1 MNANLMT
8 KKIEMSKNEAKAAGK
23 IGTPEFEELKNY
35 MAMYPGFEIQI
46 KAPAKRKVEFRGL
59 TYEYMKN
66 YIKKHDDEDG
76 KIMAEFNDLIALDKK
91 NKVEGAEHLEAAGYL
106 DVKKWFLAK
115 YPEVAK
121 FGTLETTEEAQEEEP
136 KNQSVIPM
144 PESQTEKKTA

>member
-8 KKIEMSKNEAKAAGK
+8 KKIEMSKKEAKAAGK

-35 MAMYPGFEIQI
+35 MKEYPNFEILI

-59 TYEYMKN
+59 NYEYMKN
-66 YIKKHDDEDG
+66 YIKKNDDEDG
-76 KIMAEFNDLIALDKK
+76 TIMAEFNALIAQDKK

-115 YPEVAK
+115 FPEIKEYKEQHA
-121 FGTLETTEEAQEEEP
+121 
-136 KNQSVIPM
+136 
-144 PESQTEKKTA
+144 EKVQKILAAA

>member
-35 MAMYPGFEIQI
+35 MAMYPGFESQI

-66 YIKKHDDEDG
+66 YIKKHDGKDG
-76 KIMAEFNDLIALDKK
+76 TIMAEFCELIAQDKK
-91 NKVEGAEHLEAAGYL
+91 DGKEDTEHLEAAGYL
-106 DVKKWFLAK
+106 DVRAWFLATFPEIK
-115 YPEVAK
+115 KSRENHKEKVQAILAEVA
-121 FGTLETTEEAQEEEP
+121 
-136 KNQSVIPM
+136 
-144 PESQTEKKTA
+144 

>member
-1 MNANLMT
+1 MSANLMT
-8 KKIEMSKNEAKAAGK
+8 KKIEMSKKEAKAAGK

-35 MAMYPGFEIQI
+35 MAIYPGFEVLI

-76 KIMAEFNDLIALDKK
+76 KIMAEFNALIALGKK

-115 YPEVAK
+115 FPEIKEYKEQHA
-121 FGTLETTEEAQEEEP
+121 
-136 KNQSVIPM
+136 
-144 PESQTEKKTA
+144 EKVQKILAAA

>member
-1 MNANLMT
+1 MNANIFSG
-8 KKIEMSKNEAKAAGK
+8 KIEMTKAEAKAAGK
-23 IGTPEFEELKNY
+23 IGSDKYNELRQYMKEF
-35 MAMYPGFEIQI
+35 PGFEIQI

-115 YPEVAK
+115 FPEIKEYKEQHA
-121 FGTLETTEEAQEEEP
+121 
-136 KNQSVIPM
+136 
-144 PESQTEKKTA
+144 EKVQKILAAA